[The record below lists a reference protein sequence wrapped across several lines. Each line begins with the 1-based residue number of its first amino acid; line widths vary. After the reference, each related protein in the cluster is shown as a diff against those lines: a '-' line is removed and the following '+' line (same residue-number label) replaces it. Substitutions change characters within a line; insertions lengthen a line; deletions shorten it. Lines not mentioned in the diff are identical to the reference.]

1 MSAPIKV
8 KTINSET
15 VKAIPPPKGLDL
27 RPVRGSNLIPECY
40 ANIFLCAKKK
50 SGKTSVIFKLL
61 KGCVGKN
68 TTIIAFVSTL
78 HKDQNWIAMKKYF
91 EEQGIPFVGYTSLME
106 DGEDHLANL
115 VMSLQRPE
123 VEEEEEEKEIPQKK
137 LLFRTDDDEEE
148 KEKKKKPLKYLS
160 PEYILVFDDLSDE
173 LKSKSLVTLLKK
185 NRHMLLKVI
194 ISSQYLNDLLPESR
208 KQIDTWLL
216 FKSQPTEKLEQIY
229 MDGDLTVPFPTFQKM
244 YKYATQLP
252 YSFFYVDVRAEEY
265 RIGLSK
271 RFVLEDLK

>member
-27 RPVRGSNLIPECY
+27 RPVRGSSLIPECY

-91 EEQGIPFVGYTSLME
+91 EEQGVPFVGYTSLAE
-106 DGEDHLANL
+106 EGVDHLATL
-115 VMSLQRPE
+115 IQSLRHPE
-123 VEEEEEEKEIPQKK
+123 VEEEPEEKDIPPKK
-137 LLFRTDDDEEE
+137 VLFRTDGDEEE

-173 LKSKSLVTLLKK
+173 LKSKSLVTLLKS
-185 NRHMLLKVI
+185 NRHMLCRII

-229 MDGDLTVPFPTFQKM
+229 KDGDISLPFSTFEKM
-244 YKYATQLP
+244 YKFATKEP
-252 YSFFYVDVRAEEY
+252 YSFFYVDTRSEEY
-265 RIGLSK
+265 RIGFSK
-271 RFVLEDLK
+271 RFVLEDSK